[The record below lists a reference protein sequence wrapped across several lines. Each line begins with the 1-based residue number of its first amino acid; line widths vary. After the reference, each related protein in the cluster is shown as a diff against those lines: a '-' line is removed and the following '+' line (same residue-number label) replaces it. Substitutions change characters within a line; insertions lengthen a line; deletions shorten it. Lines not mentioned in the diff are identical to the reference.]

1 MPLSQLE
8 GRLRLIGR
16 WFYELR
22 DWIEHGG
29 KSHFVVSTR
38 HASAGAI
45 SGYFP
50 EKVAFGA
57 GKKAHAGGVGGCD
70 CGLSEVRFCSRG
82 EGQDCFSRSR
92 GLGSGYKQRLAVFV
106 CQRLRNVGIQSGLSA
121 AGSCHME
128 SRTVGESGE
137 GEGLSA
143 YAEERKKKEGYCGN
157 PKV

>member
-1 MPLSQLE
+1 IEGPIAVNACMDQHMGCEQLPRCSMVNVWSEVQRKVTEVFTSTTIADLKRKPCRDLISGSASLSSAARQLGMPFSPLD

-70 CGLSEVRFCSRG
+70 CVLSEVRFCSRG
-82 EGQDCFSRSR
+82 
-92 GLGSGYKQRLAVFV
+92 
-106 CQRLRNVGIQSGLSA
+106 
-121 AGSCHME
+121 
-128 SRTVGESGE
+128 
-137 GEGLSA
+137 
-143 YAEERKKKEGYCGN
+143 
-157 PKV
+157 